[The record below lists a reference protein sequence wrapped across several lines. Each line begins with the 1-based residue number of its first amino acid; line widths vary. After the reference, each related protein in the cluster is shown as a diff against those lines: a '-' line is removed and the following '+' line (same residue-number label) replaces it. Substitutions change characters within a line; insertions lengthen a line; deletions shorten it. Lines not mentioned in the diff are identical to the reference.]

1 MKYCIAKNT
10 GKGFFTHQD
19 SLLYNFKNFFDI
31 WVLKDN
37 IGDVDWIKRVNGIEK
52 TKDEAQALLDAEIL
66 KLQNEWDLNN
76 PNITEED
83 EIYLTRPIRQILP

>member
-10 GKGFFTHQD
+10 GKGFITHQD
-19 SLLYNFKNFFDI
+19 FLLYNFKNFFDI
-31 WVLKDN
+31 WVLNDN

-76 PNITEED
+76 PNITVED